1 MAGVLKKKLISLVIP
16 IFNEESNIS
25 ELYIQLVKLM
35 SREIKY
41 NFEIIAVEHGSTDST
56 FKKLLTINKKDKRLK
71 ILQLSK
77 NFGNADA
84 AIFAGLNFV
93 KGDASVLMMGDL
105 QDPPDMIPQFIRKW
119 EQGYEIVYGII
130 KKRADTSFSRKISSL
145 LFYMILNK
153 LTDNLFPENVSDF
166 RLIDKKV
173 YEIVK
178 TMPERNKFLR
188 GIINWTGFSQIGVS
202 FNREKR
208 FAGESKAYF
217 FTVLKVALNGIF
229 SFSYAPLKLVT
240 LLGFALS
247 VVSFMLIIYQLSLY
261 IVVGR
266 GEPGIS
272 TIVVV
277 LGFLFGMLFL
287 ILGVM
292 GEYLARIY
300 DEVKQRPNFIIRN
313 KIGL

>member
-1 MAGVLKKKLISLVIP
+1 
-16 IFNEESNIS
+16 
-25 ELYIQLVKLM
+25 
-35 SREIKY
+35 
-41 NFEIIAVEHGSTDST
+41 
-56 FKKLLTINKKDKRLK
+56 
-71 ILQLSK
+71 
-77 NFGNADA
+77 
-84 AIFAGLNFV
+84 
-93 KGDASVLMMGDL
+93 
-105 QDPPDMIPQFIRKW
+105 MIPQFIRKW

-153 LTDNLFPENVSDF
+153 LTNNLFPENVSDF

-272 TIVVV
+272 TIVIV